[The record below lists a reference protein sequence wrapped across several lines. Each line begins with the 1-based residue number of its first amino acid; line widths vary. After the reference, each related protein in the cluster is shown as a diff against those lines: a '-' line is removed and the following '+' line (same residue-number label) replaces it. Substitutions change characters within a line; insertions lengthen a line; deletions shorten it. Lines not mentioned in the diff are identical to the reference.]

1 MKESAIKAQIIMNT
15 LGQLNVPAT
24 AENVERLTVIWQLL
38 TQIRDEPAPAPA
50 VRAVPADGSGCGA
63 AERSNRAPVQP
74 VHPEEDKDGK
84 AET

>member
-24 AENVERLTVIWQLL
+24 AENVEKLTVIWQLL
-38 TQIRDEPAPAPA
+38 TQIRDEPAPAVPADSTGSGAADRSGRVPA
-50 VRAVPADGSGCGA
+50 VRIG
-63 AERSNRAPVQP
+63 
-74 VHPEEDKDGK
+74 EEDKDGK

>member
-1 MKESAIKAQIIMNT
+1 MNETAVKAQIIMNT

-24 AENVERLTVIWQLL
+24 AENVDKLTVIWQLL
-38 TQIRDEPAPAPA
+38 TQIRDEPA
-50 VRAVPADGSGCGA
+50 VRAVPADRSGSGA
-63 AERSNRAPVQP
+63 AEISSRAPVEP

>member
-1 MKESAIKAQIIMNT
+1 MNETAVKAQIIMNT

-24 AENVERLTVIWQLL
+24 AENVDRLTVIWQLL

-50 VRAVPADGSGCGA
+50 VPADRTISGT
-63 AERSNRAPVQP
+63 APALMRIG
-74 VHPEEDKDGK
+74 EEEKDGK

>member
-24 AENVERLTVIWQLL
+24 AENVDKLTVIWQLL

-50 VRAVPADGSGCGA
+50 VPADGSGCGA
-63 AERSNRAPVQP
+63 ADRSGRVPVTRIG
-74 VHPEEDKDGK
+74 EEDKDGK

>member
-1 MKESAIKAQIIMNT
+1 MNETAVKAQIIMNT

-24 AENVERLTVIWQLL
+24 AENVDRLTVIWQLL
-38 TQIRDEPAPAPA
+38 TQIRDEPAPA
-50 VRAVPADGSGCGA
+50 ADRFWSGGA
-63 AERSNRAPVQP
+63 EISSRAPVEP

>member
-1 MKESAIKAQIIMNT
+1 MNETAVKAQIIMNT

-24 AENVERLTVIWQLL
+24 AENVDKLTVIWQLL
-38 TQIRDEPAPAPA
+38 TQIRDEPAPAP
-50 VRAVPADGSGCGA
+50 AVPADGSGCGA

-84 AET
+84 TET

>member
-1 MKESAIKAQIIMNT
+1 MNETAVKAQIIMDT

-24 AENVERLTVIWQLL
+24 AENVNKLTVIWQLL

-50 VRAVPADGSGCGA
+50 VPADSTGSGA
-63 AERSNRAPVQP
+63 ANRSGRAPAVRIG
-74 VHPEEDKDGK
+74 EEDKDGK

>member
-1 MKESAIKAQIIMNT
+1 MNETAVKAQIIMNT

-24 AENVERLTVIWQLL
+24 AENTDRLTVIWQLL
-38 TQIRDEPAPAPA
+38 TQIRDEPAPA
-50 VRAVPADGSGCGA
+50 VRAVPADRSGSGA
-63 AERSNRAPVQP
+63 AEISSRAPVEP

>member
-1 MKESAIKAQIIMNT
+1 MNETAVKAQIIMNT

-24 AENVERLTVIWQLL
+24 AENVDRLTVIWQLL

-50 VRAVPADGSGCGA
+50 VPADGSGCGA
-63 AERSNRAPVQP
+63 LKRSGREPMTLIC
-74 VHPEEDKDGK
+74 EEDKDGK

>member
-1 MKESAIKAQIIMNT
+1 MNETAVKAQIIMNT

-24 AENVERLTVIWQLL
+24 AENTDRLTVIWQLL

-50 VRAVPADGSGCGA
+50 VPADSTGSGA
-63 AERSNRAPVQP
+63 ADRSGRAPVTRIG
-74 VHPEEDKDGK
+74 EEDKDGK

>member
-1 MKESAIKAQIIMNT
+1 MNETAVKAQIIMNT

-24 AENVERLTVIWQLL
+24 AENVDRLTVIWQLL

-50 VRAVPADGSGCGA
+50 VPADGSGCGA
-63 AERSNRAPVQP
+63 ANRSGRAPMTLIC
-74 VHPEEDKDGK
+74 EEDKDGK

>member
-1 MKESAIKAQIIMNT
+1 MNETAVKAQIIMNT

-24 AENVERLTVIWQLL
+24 AENVDRLTVIWQLL
-38 TQIRDEPAPAPA
+38 TQIRDEPAPA
-50 VRAVPADGSGCGA
+50 VTADKFWSGGA
-63 AERSNRAPVQP
+63 EISSRAPVEP

>member
-1 MKESAIKAQIIMNT
+1 MNETAVKAQIIMNT

-24 AENVERLTVIWQLL
+24 AENVDRLTVIWQLL
-38 TQIRDEPAPAPA
+38 TQIRDEPAPAG
-50 VRAVPADGSGCGA
+50 PADRFWSGA
-63 AERSNRAPVQP
+63 AEISSRAPVEP

>member
-1 MKESAIKAQIIMNT
+1 MNETAVKAQIIMNT

-24 AENVERLTVIWQLL
+24 AENVDRLTVIWQLL

-50 VRAVPADGSGCGA
+50 VPADRFWSGGA
-63 AERSNRAPVQP
+63 EISSKAPVEP

>member
-24 AENVERLTVIWQLL
+24 AENVNKLTVIWQLL
-38 TQIRDEPAPAPA
+38 TQIRDEPAT
-50 VRAVPADGSGCGA
+50 
-63 AERSNRAPVQP
+63 APV
-74 VHPEEDKDGK
+74 EELTAAGETVGIEGKDDGK

>member
-1 MKESAIKAQIIMNT
+1 MNETAVKAQIIMNT

-24 AENVERLTVIWQLL
+24 AENVDRLTVIWQLL

-50 VRAVPADGSGCGA
+50 VPADRLWSGA
-63 AERSNRAPVQP
+63 AEISSRAPAERIG
-74 VHPEEDKDGK
+74 EEDKDGK

>member
-1 MKESAIKAQIIMNT
+1 MNETAVKAQIIMNT

-24 AENVERLTVIWQLL
+24 AENVDRLTVIWQLL

-50 VRAVPADGSGCGA
+50 VPADGSGSGA
-63 AERSNRAPVQP
+63 ANRSGRAPMTLIC
-74 VHPEEDKDGK
+74 EEDKDGK